1 MNRQKLM
8 LLIILALLAVALIW
22 SYNHMPR
29 QKTVSDL
36 KNAPGQPLPLPV
48 SGGPAASRTKP
59 ISGGSS
65 SLALD
70 LLNREPSA
78 FKGYRRNLFK
88 PIFVDEIKLM
98 KLRSAAIRPA
108 LPPIAVPAKI
118 MPVQPIVSTEPP
130 KRELARFT
138 FLGFLKKDNRRT
150 IFLARDKDII
160 LVKKGDTFAG
170 RYQAASITEQAL
182 TIQVT
187 DTGEEIVIPLID
199 NQSLGSMR

>member
-8 LLIILALLAVALIW
+8 LLILLALLAVALIW
-22 SYNHMPR
+22 SYTHMPR

-48 SGGPAASRTKP
+48 SRRPAAGLP
-59 ISGGSS
+59 SGSN

-118 MPVQPIVSTEPP
+118 MPVQPVVSTEPP

>member
-1 MNRQKLM
+1 
-8 LLIILALLAVALIW
+8 
-22 SYNHMPR
+22 
-29 QKTVSDL
+29 
-36 KNAPGQPLPLPV
+36 
-48 SGGPAASRTKP
+48 
-59 ISGGSS
+59 
-65 SLALD
+65 
-70 LLNREPSA
+70 
-78 FKGYRRNLFK
+78 
-88 PIFVDEIKLM
+88 
-98 KLRSAAIRPA
+98 
-108 LPPIAVPAKI
+108 
-118 MPVQPIVSTEPP
+118 MPVQPVVVVSTEPP

-199 NQSLGSMR
+199 NQSLGSTR